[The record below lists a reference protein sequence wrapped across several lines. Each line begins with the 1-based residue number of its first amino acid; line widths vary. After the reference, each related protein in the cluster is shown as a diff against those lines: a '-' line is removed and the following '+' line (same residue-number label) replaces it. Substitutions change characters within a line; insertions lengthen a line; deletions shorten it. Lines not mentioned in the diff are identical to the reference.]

1 MNNTNKSSIGV
12 LLCWWLILLVP
23 VACLGCSRHRSP
35 AASGAVLHPA
45 PSKNLCGIRTLC
57 IFELQNNTS
66 YPQVSAD
73 VTESLFEAIQKLN
86 LFDLSILKAS
96 DPGRKNLKINTDSP
110 NNLEQLL
117 AARKMLGVDSILIGT
132 VTSYKPYPHMSMGL
146 HLKLIDLRE
155 GRILWKMEQ
164 VWDTADKTT
173 AERIKK
179 YFNQQLRSD
188 FSPLDEKLAILS
200 PINFM
205 KFVTYD
211 VARTLEP

>member
-1 MNNTNKSSIGV
+1 
-12 LLCWWLILLVP
+12 
-23 VACLGCSRHRSP
+23 
-35 AASGAVLHPA
+35 
-45 PSKNLCGIRTLC
+45 
-57 IFELQNNTS
+57 
-66 YPQVSAD
+66 
-73 VTESLFEAIQKLN
+73 
-86 LFDLSILKAS
+86 
-96 DPGRKNLKINTDSP
+96 
-110 NNLEQLL
+110 
-117 AARKMLGVDSILIGT
+117 MLGVDSVLIGT

-173 AERIKK
+173 AESIKK